1 MNKTKR
7 FFSLVLAVLM
17 LLSISP
23 MAYAES
29 DTYQVGDIIQ
39 FGSYPQSEVTD
50 ETIIAELNALA
61 PEWEDW
67 TSYGYYSGNGNY
79 GSMVQGD
86 RMRYTDVTYNGNK
99 YRGVKFTEYRA
110 TMTYYSSSAFGFQ
123 YYNGYLRDT
132 IYWFSFDPVDWR
144 VLDPEK
150 GLILCETIIDTQAYN
165 NTVYFTG
172 EEGWDDFSYFSDPT
186 FTNFASDYETSS
198 IRKWLNEDFY
208 NTAFTV
214 SEKKEISTT
223 ALNNDSYLTTG
234 GYIDDGKPFDSNPT
248 NDKIFMLSRID
259 ICNVNYGFAESV
271 TEYNENRIAYGSDYA
286 LSQGL
291 SGEDWLLRTPGSWS
305 RTCCY
310 VSGGY
315 MTEDYA
321 ACASYGIRPA
331 LCLRD
336 IYNYK
341 HTEHSYDAVIT
352 APTCTDKGY
361 TTYTCECGDSY
372 VSDYKDIIP
381 HTDTNSDYKCDYGCG
396 YEFEKPAKPCSCNCH
411 AGGIKKFFFNF
422 ILFFQKLF
430 KKNAVC
436 ACGVAHY

>member
-1 MNKTKR
+1 MKKTKR
-7 FFSLVLAVLM
+7 FLSLILAVMM
-17 LLSISP
+17 LLSIAP
-23 MAYAES
+23 MAYAKG
-29 DTYQVGDIIQ
+29 DTYKLGDIIQ
-39 FGSYPQSEVTD
+39 FGSYPQSEVKD
-50 ETIIAELNALA
+50 EATITALNKLA
-61 PEWEDW
+61 PDWENW
-67 TSYGYYSGNGNY
+67 TSYGYYTGNGY
-79 GSMVQGD
+79 LGSMGQGD
-86 RMRYTDVTYNGNK
+86 RMRFTDVTYNGNK

-110 TMTYYSSSAFGFQ
+110 ARTYNSSPAFGFQ

-172 EEGWDDFSYFSDPT
+172 EEGWDEFSYFSDPA

-248 NDKIFMLSRID
+248 NDKIFMLSRRD
-259 ICNVNYGFAESV
+259 ICNVNYGFLEWI
-271 TEYNENRIAYGSDYA
+271 TEEDENRIAYGSDYA
-286 LSQGL
+286 FSQGL
-291 SGEDWLLRTPGSWS
+291 TGESWLLRTPGSWS

-315 MTEDYA
+315 MSEDCA
-321 ACASYGIRPA
+321 ANACYGIRPA

-341 HTEHSYDAVIT
+341 HTEHSYSTTVT

-361 TTYTCECGDSY
+361 TVYTCECGDSY
-372 VSDYKDIIP
+372 IGNYVNAKGHKDS
-381 HTDTNSDYKCDYGCG
+381 NGDYKCDNGCG
-396 YEFEKPAKPCSCNCH
+396 YEFEKPAEPCSCNCH
-411 AGGIKKFFFNF
+411 KGGIKAFFFKLIN
-422 ILFFQKLF
+422 FFQKLF
-430 KKNAVC
+430 GQNKVC
-436 ACGVAHY
+436 ACGVKH